1 MTDPRSARKAPG
13 GPLLAVMVLLVAVLA
28 GGIAGVA
35 ADRLILLP
43 HMHGP
48 WHGGGPRDRGFR
60 DRFARDVGLTP
71 DQQTRIDSIMDRQG
85 RELRAV
91 RGQVQPQLDS
101 IITRTRR
108 EFDAV
113 LTPEQRKKAEA
124 IRKRHP
130 PPPGPPPGGFPGG
143 PGRPEGPPPSPRCHA
158 ALLGD
163 YQVRISSSSR

>member
-1 MTDPRSARKAPG
+1 MTASHPERKAPG
-13 GPLLAVMVLLVAVLA
+13 GPRLAVLVLVVAVLA

-43 HMHGP
+43 HMHHGP
-48 WHGGGPRDRGFR
+48 WHGGPRGGPPRDREFR
-60 DRFARDVGLTP
+60 DRFAREVGLTP

-108 EFDAV
+108 ALDSV

-124 IRKRHP
+124 IRKQHP
-130 PPPGPPPGGFPGG
+130 RPPGPPPGEFPGG
-143 PGRPEGPPPSPRCHA
+143 PGGPEGPPPRPR
-158 ALLGD
+158 
-163 YQVRISSSSR
+163 